1 MVEPKNCFRVNR
13 ILFSAILLLNSNKT
27 SILISSEIPVH
38 LLGIMNVTALEL
50 LAVRVL
56 LGVLRSQDIGQTTS
70 QLEPQPQTSH
80 HQQHQHQIQHH
91 QHQSQQRGKTKPLKQ
106 TQYPSFQFTMGA
118 GII

>member
-1 MVEPKNCFRVNR
+1 
-13 ILFSAILLLNSNKT
+13 
-27 SILISSEIPVH
+27 
-38 LLGIMNVTALEL
+38 MNVTALEL

-56 LGVLRSQDIGQTTS
+56 LEVLRSQDMGQTTS

-91 QHQSQQRGKTKPLKQ
+91 QHQSQHHQHQSQQQGKTKPLKQ
-106 TQYPSFQFTMGA
+106 TQYPPFRFTMGA